1 MQETIGREV
10 YSLIIKMKKYIL
22 NVNKKRIAEELKK
35 KAIQNFVLS
44 S

>member
-1 MQETIGREV
+1 
-10 YSLIIKMKKYIL
+10 MKPYEEIFI
-22 NVNKKRIAEELKK
+22 VRTCRNKKRIAEELKK